1 MKKRRNAVS
10 YVPIVN
16 NSITVNG
23 KIFRIGQNISYN
35 INTKNI
41 YEPIVKIY
49 EDLSLSD
56 EHPNKYIIYTTNYI
70 FTPDSDNVISIQ

>member
-10 YVPIVN
+10 YIPIVN
-16 NSITVNG
+16 NSITVKD
-23 KIFRIGQNISYN
+23 KIFRIGQYVSYN
-35 INTKNI
+35 INTKKI

-56 EHPNKYIIYTTNYI
+56 KHPNKYIIYTKNYI
-70 FTPDSDNVISIQ
+70 LTPDSDNIISLK